1 MNKIKL
7 SEFWNSK
14 EKLAIHCKTEEQ
26 AIKLLKEFDKID
38 KKWASGNSY
47 LEVNCWNEY
56 EEDTCYSNSNGYT
69 FINWYKKNNY
79 KIYDFEDVDFE
90 EEKKMKRKIKLR
102 DMTKEQWDKFLYNCY
117 TISDTCSDTCPF
129 GNVRCLKSECKSSW
143 FNNKDLF
150 SDKFLNQE
158 IEIEES
164 SILDEEEKEYLSNV
178 IKPFRDRVIIIEKS
192 RFDDSCFISITVKS
206 KRESS
211 GTKTECI
218 NLPFFKEDTM
228 YKGMENNKE
237 YTLKELG
244 L

>member
-102 DMTKEQWDKFLYNCY
+102 DMTKEQWDKNRDSLCKFKTMQSCDECIFKWVN
-117 TISDTCSDTCPF
+117 
-129 GNVRCLKSECKSSW
+129 CLKSSYKQLW
-143 FNNKDLF
+143 IYHKDLY
-150 SDKFLNQE
+150 SEKFLNQE

-164 SILDEEEKEYLSNV
+164 SILDEEEKEYL
-178 IKPFRDRVIIIEKS
+178 
-192 RFDDSCFISITVKS
+192 
-206 KRESS
+206 
-211 GTKTECI
+211 
-218 NLPFFKEDTM
+218 
-228 YKGMENNKE
+228 
-237 YTLKELG
+237 
-244 L
+244 